1 MTLPDSLQLLREACE
16 ETSQAEVA
24 RKLGY
29 CPSAINQVLKG
40 TYPAPQNILAKVEKE
55 YRRSA
60 TINCPILGPITPG
73 KCIENRNRPFAAT
86 NPTRVALFRRCPI
99 CGGKP

>member
-1 MTLPDSLQLLREACE
+1 MTQPDSLQLLRGACE

-29 CPSAINQVLKG
+29 SPSAINQVLKG
-40 TYPAPQNILAKVEKE
+40 TYPDPQKILSLVEQV
-55 YRRSA
+55 YSQSA
-60 TINCPILGPITPG
+60 TINCPIVGPITPG
-73 KCIENRNRPFAAT
+73 KCVEHRNRPFAAT
-86 NPTRVALFRRCPI
+86 NPTRVALFRRCPA